1 MNNSS
6 IFSSEVHARYELK
19 PRHAVIFLILAA
31 ATCVGLEAV
40 TRGMIQKK
48 ASNFQTIRDLKRFQ
62 DKIEVLLLG
71 DSHFEKMIGK
81 DSGYENP
88 DKRVF
93 DLSTSGSNFIL
104 SYYLFKKY
112 SGDIPKLRAIV
123 LPVDLHS
130 FNSFRRN
137 RIISPHFWDR
147 YVDHEEVTA
156 LGGGAFHRKNP
167 FRLNFLKEETG
178 RTHLLEK
185 LTKGWIHLSSDP
197 AADPFTPEATRERV
211 NFQFSGKSTVD
222 PLLLLYFEKTL
233 KLAKE
238 RGLQV
243 ITIQTP
249 VSRAYVEQAAAFLTF
264 EELFG
269 KTIDREPLKSLI
281 DCNLNYADLFWDHPE
296 YFEYDGDH
304 LNKEGSKALAKI
316 LIPRLLGEK

>member
-6 IFSSEVHARYELK
+6 IFSSELHARYELK
-19 PRHAVIFLILAA
+19 PRYAVIFLILAA
-31 ATCVGLEAV
+31 ATCVGLETM
-40 TRGMIQKK
+40 TRVMIQKK
-48 ASNFQTIRDLKRFQ
+48 ASNFQTLRDLERSQ

-81 DSGYENP
+81 DSGLENP
-88 DKRVF
+88 DGRVF

-112 SGDIPKLRAIV
+112 ADGLPELRKVV

-137 RIISPHFWDR
+137 RIISPYFWDR
-147 YVDHEEVTA
+147 YVDHAEVVA
-156 LGGGAFHRKNP
+156 AGGGVFHRKNP

-211 NFQFSGKSTVD
+211 NLQFSGKSTVD
-222 PLLLLYFEKTL
+222 PLLLVYFEKIL
-233 KLAKE
+233 KLAK
-238 RGLQV
+238 
-243 ITIQTP
+243 
-249 VSRAYVEQAAAFLTF
+249 
-264 EELFG
+264 
-269 KTIDREPLKSLI
+269 
-281 DCNLNYADLFWDHPE
+281 
-296 YFEYDGDH
+296 
-304 LNKEGSKALAKI
+304 
-316 LIPRLLGEK
+316 